1 VADQERKSRVASTV
15 TLAALQF
22 WKTIRALMSTAAKV
36 DVNQATMWFVCL
48 VFLSVVLAP
57 TAIMTLVMT
66 DSTEL
71 SLRGDPDFAQRMV
84 IHLIRG
90 AGDEFSRLTNFITP
104 VFALLAG
111 LKSKTGA
118 QSAFFALFVC
128 LSLFGAVGSLL
139 VEYYV
144 LSPDGYQLFLKD
156 KWVGPSTAAVAE
168 IRDSSGTILTA
179 AKEAVFGVV
188 EWSQKAKTFY
198 NTSFQTFLSFIAILL
213 GLQAAG
219 K

>member
-1 VADQERKSRVASTV
+1 VSNQETIPVVVSPVKS
-15 TLAALQF
+15 AAARIF
-22 WKTIRALMSTAAKV
+22 NAIRYLMSAAAQV
-36 DVNQATMWFVCL
+36 NINQAAMWLVCL

-57 TAIMTLVMT
+57 TVIMTLVMNH
-66 DSTEL
+66 SAEL
-71 SLRGDPDFAQRMV
+71 KASEEPDFAQRMV
-84 IHLIRG
+84 IYLIRG

-118 QSAFFALFVC
+118 QSMFFTLFVC

-139 VEYYV
+139 VEYFI
-144 LSPDGYQLFLKD
+144 LSPDGQALFGGKET
-156 KWVGPSTAAVAE
+156 WVG
-168 IRDSSGTILTA
+168 
-179 AKEAVFGVV
+179 KESIV

-198 NTSFQTFLSFIAILL
+198 GTSFQTFLSFIAILL
-213 GLQAAG
+213 GLQVAG